1 MIKKLLITSIA
12 LYVAFAGIRGCQA
25 VRSPETKQVI
35 SYLESTA
42 YLGQK
47 VNEDH
52 PEFFHEIKKDSSLE
66 DETENIDDLIRAKET
81 GSALRWGA
89 ILVGEAKDRRYSS
102 SIKTAGMEIT
112 SRHPTYFLGLATQ
125 DKEALKHIGNIAK
138 LEPSYEKNVSSLACK
153 VKRSYIPWKT
163 CK

>member
-66 DETENIDDLIRAKET
+66 DETENIDDFKYNIAVIQLRELFDSFEKEISRKDYE
-81 GSALRWGA
+81 SALKLLAPFCPHIAEELWEKMGNKKF
-89 ILVGEAKDRRYSS
+89 ISLESS
-102 SIKTAGMEIT
+102 TA
-112 SRHPTYFLGLATQ
+112 
-125 DKEALKHIGNIAK
+125 
-138 LEPSYEKNVSSLACK
+138 
-153 VKRSYIPWKT
+153 
-163 CK
+163 